1 MQEDVREFPAMDQ
14 RAHTFSIRPYN
25 SPLPLSLSLYRF
37 DFLSC
42 AHPNGPIR
50 VATPS
55 PVLDI
60 MQEQQ

>member
-1 MQEDVREFPAMDQ
+1 MPV
-14 RAHTFSIRPYN
+14 
-25 SPLPLSLSLYRF
+25 

-55 PVLDI
+55 LVLDI